1 MLFFIKVEKNRMIP
15 ITSMDPINAPI
26 MTEIKPDK
34 VNTPAV
40 IVPAPASMTR
50 ATPRLAPELM
60 PKMEGSARGL
70 LKVVCNISPDEANA
84 IPQSKAVT
92 ACGRRDSQTIKLQ
105 LAFSTSLPVRI
116 CHRLGRDVYRTEQQV
131 GSCQCK
137 DEEEQY
143 DTVFRSFI
151 LQNHSANLVK
161 YFNSYPSKSVGWNIF
176 IKSFSN
182 RSGWK
187 GESS

>member
-1 MLFFIKVEKNRMIP
+1 
-15 ITSMDPINAPI
+15 

-116 CHRLGRDVYRTEQQV
+116 CHTASAGMFTEPNNRLAPVNARMR
-131 GSCQCK
+131 
-137 DEEEQY
+137 
-143 DTVFRSFI
+143 RSSMI
-151 LQNHSANLVK
+151 P
-161 YFNSYPSKSVGWNIF
+161 YFVPLFFKITPL
-176 IKSFSN
+176 I
-182 RSGWK
+182 
-187 GESS
+187 